1 MKTRTLVK
9 GLAVA
14 GFVTIQSLS
23 AQADTLA
30 ILLDISSST
39 PIVQPKFIQTTM
51 PMIGDQISKLPIGS
65 QIKVF
70 SVGDDNAVPLAI
82 DMYVQRDKSARGN
95 TAKELAVSVPRDIE
109 KYLNAVRANPS
120 KMQGESSLSPAF
132 LDASKWCKTGKPCQI
147 TYLTDGMEYQPGVL
161 AWPVQYKTPLPP
173 IAGLDLKGA
182 NVFMFGVGQGV
193 PSQARIAIE
202 QHWTTW
208 LKEHK
213 AGEVDLRRL

>member
-1 MKTRTLVK
+1 MKTRLLVK
-9 GLAVA
+9 
-14 GFVTIQSLS
+14 SLS
-23 AQADTLA
+23 AAALLTSLSFATKADTLA
-30 ILLDISSST
+30 VLLDISSST
-39 PIVQPKFIQTTM
+39 PIVQPKFMATTL
-51 PMIGDQISKLPIGS
+51 PIIGDQILKLPIGS

-70 SVGDDNAVPLAI
+70 SVGDDNATPLAI

-95 TAKELAVSVPRDIE
+95 TAKELAVDVPKIIE
-109 KYLNAVRANPS
+109 KYLNALRTNPS

-132 LDASKWCKTGKPCQI
+132 LDASKWCKSGKPCKI

-161 AWPVQYKTPLPP
+161 AWPTQYKTPLPP

-182 NVFMFGVGQGV
+182 EVLMFGVGQGV

-208 LKEHK
+208 LKDHN
-213 AGEVDLRRL
+213 AGTVDLRRL